1 MATNPLYEGQK
12 FFMDPKLKSWMKP
25 RRNASGAAR
34 RAPLGA
40 CLLAGLLAAAPL
52 RAETVQLPDMGEHAS
67 SVISA
72 EQQRRIGES
81 VMRQIRESGDLLE
94 DTEANTY
101 INALGYRLIAHGA
114 QTHQRFT
121 FFIVKDPA
129 INAFALPG
137 GFIGVNT
144 GLIAATRNESEL
156 ASVLAHEIAHVIQN
170 HLARG
175 FEKAQQMNL
184 PLTAAVIA
192 AILLGAHDPQ
202 VGEAA
207 LAASAAGSQQMQLDF
222 TRANEEE
229 ADRVGMQLL
238 AHSDFDPR
246 SMPEFFQRL
255 QQESRYYASGLP
267 EFLRT
272 HPVTAHRIADT
283 LNRAEQYP
291 AKKAPKDPNYALIK
305 AKLQV
310 EQSRDPAAL
319 ARRLEKEL
327 QSHSCRNEAATRYG
341 YGLALDAAGN
351 TAGAERELGRLYKE
365 EPDRIAYALALGSVR
380 ADAGKYPKAIE
391 VYRKSLAL
399 YPDNAPLTV
408 ALCEALLGANRAQ
421 DAKDT
426 ITALIRGS
434 DDAPA
439 NTYQVLAKAESKLG
453 NSTAAHIALAESY
466 RRLGDPANAIAQL
479 EIAKRK
485 KDLDFYDTSRIEA
498 MLGEL
503 RTELK
508 KTQ

>member
-1 MATNPLYEGQK
+1 
-12 FFMDPKLKSWMKP
+12 MDPKLYLWIRS
-25 RRNASGAAR
+25 RRLAPNLS
-34 RAPLGA
+34 RAFGVRA
-40 CLLAGLLAAAPL
+40 CLLATMLSAASPL
-52 RAETVQLPDMGEHAS
+52 YSQTVQLPDMGEHAS

-81 VMRQIRESGDLLE
+81 VVRRMRAAGDLLN
-94 DTEANTY
+94 DSEANDY
-101 INALGYRLIAHGA
+101 INDLGYRLISHGD
-114 QTHQRFT
+114 QTHQKFT
-121 FFIVKDPA
+121 FFIVNDPT

-156 ASVLAHEIAHVIQN
+156 ASVLAHEIAHVTQN

-175 FEKAQQMNL
+175 FEKAQQMKL
-184 PLTAAVIA
+184 PFTAAVIA

-202 VGEAA
+202 AGEAA
-207 LAASAAGSQQMQLDF
+207 LAATAAGSEQMQLDF

-238 AHSDFDPR
+238 ARSDFDPR

-255 QQESRYYASGLP
+255 QQQSRYYASGLP

-319 ARRLEKEL
+319 ARRLAKEL
-327 QSHSCRNEAATRYG
+327 KSHSRSDEAATRYG
-341 YGLALDAAGN
+341 YALALGAAGD
-351 TAGAERELGRLYKE
+351 TSAAERELLRLYQANPE
-365 EPDRIAYALALGSVR
+365 RIAYALALGSAR
-380 ADAGKYPKAIE
+380 ADAGKYPQAIE

-399 YPDNAPLTV
+399 YPDNPPLTIS
-408 ALCEALLGANRAQ
+408 LCDVLLQANRPTE
-421 DAKDT
+421 AKTT
-426 ITALIRGS
+426 INALIRS
-434 DDAPA
+434 TDDAPA
-439 NTYQVLAKAESKLG
+439 QAYQVLAKAESKLG
-453 NSTAAHIALAESY
+453 NTTAAHIALAESY
-466 RRLGDPANAIAQL
+466 QRLGDPANAISQL

-485 KDLDFYDTSRIEA
+485 KDLDFYESSRIEA

-503 RTELK
+503 RRELK
-508 KTQ
+508 DIK